1 MAEYPQPQ
9 NPPPSPWW
17 RHGFVWLVV
26 SGPAIVVVAS
36 VFTFVL
42 AAADADR
49 LIEEDYHRKGA
60 QIRER
65 LADRQLLPA
74 VQGRNHAVTPAR
86 P

>member
-1 MAEYPQPQ
+1 MAEHPHPHV
-9 NPPPSPWW
+9 PPPSPWW
-17 RHGFVWLVV
+17 RHGFVWLVL

-49 LIEEDYHRKGA
+49 LIEEDSHRKGA
-60 QIRER
+60 QLQQR
-65 LADRQLLPA
+65 LADRPLLPA
-74 VQGRNHAVTPAR
+74 VQGRNHAATPDH